1 MNAHDEDDQEARLKK
16 LLHEAL
22 PPVEYDTGGEAGPE
36 RDLWPAMLLRLD
48 SESAAPASARR
59 RYAWAWFDG
68 ALAAVLVGLAA
79 LFPAA
84 IPLALY
90 YL

>member
-1 MNAHDEDDQEARLKK
+1 MKK
-16 LLHEAL
+16 LLREAL
-22 PPVEYDTGGEAGPE
+22 PPVGAGAGPE
-36 RDLWPAMLLRLD
+36 RDLWPAMLRRLD
-48 SESAAPASARR
+48 SESAAPATHDHWARS
-59 RYAWAWFDG
+59 WAWFDG
-68 ALAAVLVGLAA
+68 ALAASLVGLAA

>member
-1 MNAHDEDDQEARLKK
+1 MNAHDQDRLKK
-16 LLHEAL
+16 LLRETL
-22 PPVEYDTGGEAGPE
+22 SPVEADAGPE
-36 RDLWPAMLLRLD
+36 RNLWPAMLLRLD
-48 SESAAPASARR
+48 SESAAPVPAGWAWN
-59 RYAWAWFDG
+59 WAWFDG
-68 ALAAVLVGLAA
+68 ALAAGLVGLGA